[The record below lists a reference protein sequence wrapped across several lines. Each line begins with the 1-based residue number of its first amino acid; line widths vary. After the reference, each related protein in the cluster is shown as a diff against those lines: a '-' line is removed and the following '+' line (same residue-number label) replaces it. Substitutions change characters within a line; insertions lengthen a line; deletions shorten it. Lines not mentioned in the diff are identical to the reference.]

1 MRTARLSFKLSAFI
15 IMIATISCAAS
26 IPGIKEVSLPAC
38 KSIFPCK
45 RHELTQWHYA
55 IGNAAN
61 LVSLQWDIGPLG
73 DALMYLE
80 NTEHYALDTEEGI
93 AQWASLVPSDGGIIR
108 IPGHDH
114 QPLTISLFHQLRCL
128 DVVRDA
134 VVSSIQNRT
143 APSRKTVHCLNYLRQ
158 MVLCRADR
166 YMENVRDPDAKHV
179 VQFMGDRKCKDW
191 TQVYAANRS

>member
-1 MRTARLSFKLSAFI
+1 MSSPTGH
-15 IMIATISCAAS
+15 AADL
-26 IPGIKEVSLPAC
+26 I
-38 KSIFPCK
+38 
-45 RHELTQWHYA
+45 
-55 IGNAAN
+55 
-61 LVSLQWDIGPLG
+61 SLQWDIGPLG

-80 NTEHYALDTEEGI
+80 NTEHYTLDTEEGI

-114 QPLTISLFHQLRCL
+114 QPFTISLFHQLRCL

-166 YMENVRDPDAKHV
+166 YMENVRDPDAEHV
-179 VQFMGDRKCKDW
+179 VQFMGDRTCKDW
-191 TQVYAANRS
+191 TRVYAADRN